1 MAPSREAEYERL
13 AATVRAALDLAAIY
27 RLLEEGGG

>member
-13 AATVRAALDLAAIY
+13 AAVVRAALDLAAVY
-27 RLLEEGGG
+27 RLLEGEG